1 MKTKIFFLLA
11 TLLLTSMCAFA
22 QSGNKGSLKG
32 DVNEDGVVDVA
43 DINAVIQ
50 IMKKGGGI
58 AKETAYYWYVGAT
71 APTALPTD
79 DSNLATG
86 TNPGWRKISD
96 SKPSVGTMLFDGTTS
111 INISSSKVTQY
122 FAVNSDV
129 NMGFFDSLG
138 NSDVTFVSVPSISN
152 GMKIYTSNYR
162 SKSFDSV
169 IKIID

>member
-1 MKTKIFFLLA
+1 MLLA
-11 TLLLTSMCAFA
+11 AVLLSASAFA
-22 QSGNKGSLKG
+22 QSEGTGTLKG

>member
-96 SKPSVGTMLFDGTTS
+96 SKPSVGTQIFSDDDEIIVSTT
-111 INISSSKVTQY
+111 KVPIY
-122 FAVNSDV
+122 IAVNSDI
-129 NMGFFDSLG
+129 NLRFEDSLE
-138 NSDVTFVSVPSISN
+138 NEFEDFVSEPTITN
-152 GMKIYTSNYR
+152 DIKIYTTLFR
-162 SKSFDSV
+162 AKSFNGNV
-169 IKIID
+169 KIK